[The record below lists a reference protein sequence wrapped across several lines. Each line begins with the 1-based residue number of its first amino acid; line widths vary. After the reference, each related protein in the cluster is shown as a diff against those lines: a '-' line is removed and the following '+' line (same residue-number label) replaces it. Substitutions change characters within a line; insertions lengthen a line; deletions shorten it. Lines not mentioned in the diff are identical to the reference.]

1 MLEVKELVKSF
12 HSDFLRKKTK
22 VLNEVT
28 FDVREGEV
36 FGFIGP
42 NGAGKTTTFKS
53 ILGYIPID
61 SGNISIMNKS
71 YLDVSVKSKIGYLP
85 ENPYFYD
92 YLTGEELLRYMGN
105 LHSINKENLDK
116 RIELLLNKVK
126 MGHARKMQLRKYSK
140 GMLQRIGI
148 AQALINDPDF
158 LILDEPMSGLDPV
171 GRREIIDLILEKKE
185 RGKTVILSSHI
196 LSDVETLCDRVGV
209 IFQGK
214 IVKLGNL
221 SDLLSDTESIYEM
234 ILNNSDDHSVKSKL
248 KDLNVKVYRRAGL
261 VVLDFN
267 ENIKKHVIDVLNQNN
282 IDIIR
287 MVPLRKSLDDLF
299 ISESLNNIKIQK

>member
-1 MLEVKELVKSF
+1 
-12 HSDFLRKKTK
+12 
-22 VLNEVT
+22 
-28 FDVREGEV
+28 
-36 FGFIGP
+36 
-42 NGAGKTTTFKS
+42 
-53 ILGYIPID
+53 
-61 SGNISIMNKS
+61 
-71 YLDVSVKSKIGYLP
+71 
-85 ENPYFYD
+85 
-92 YLTGEELLRYMGN
+92 
-105 LHSINKENLDK
+105 
-116 RIELLLNKVK
+116 
-126 MGHARKMQLRKYSK
+126 
-140 GMLQRIGI
+140 MLQRIGI